1 MIDLITNLDMS
12 AFHSLGGWDKM
23 LARLAMEVDRCRK
36 EAPTILTAMVK
47 KEEGGGG
54 REGGGEGEGGGGGG
68 EEEGRAD
75 GEDAARRE
83 SFEEEMEVQQTSS
96 SCGTSSAAAVVF
108 EGSTS
113 MDQGGG
119 GRGQCM
125 PERAALIKSVLNF
138 LKKAIPDP
146 TFAENIRT
154 CELCTVRVLES
165 LFIL

>member
-47 KEEGGGG
+47 KEEGGG
-54 REGGGEGEGGGGGG
+54 EGEGGGG
-68 EEEGRAD
+68 EEGRAE
-75 GEDAARRE
+75 GEDAVRRE
-83 SFEEEMEVQQTSS
+83 SVEEEMEVQQTSS
-96 SCGTSSAAAVVF
+96 SSCGASSATAVVF

-119 GRGQCM
+119 GSGQCM